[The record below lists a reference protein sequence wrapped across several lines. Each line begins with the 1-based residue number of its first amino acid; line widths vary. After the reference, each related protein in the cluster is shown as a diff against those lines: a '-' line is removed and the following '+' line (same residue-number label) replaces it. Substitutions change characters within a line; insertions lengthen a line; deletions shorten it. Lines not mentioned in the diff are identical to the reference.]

1 MIHLS
6 PELLRRYRDEPAA
19 LLALEK
25 EHLLACASCRRSYEE
40 IGENASFADGALL
53 LPPVPLDVEGA
64 RRAVALRAGSP
75 VAARFGPRT
84 LRFGWLTGVAA
95 AAVLALGLG
104 FTPLRSTAANFLAV
118 FEPHTFAPIA
128 VTRGD
133 LEALRGL
140 PELSAF
146 GSSQIGGPASQVAT
160 FGDTQS
166 AARFLHRNV
175 LQPHYLPTRFD
186 AGVHVRVTSARSG
199 SFTFQAAKA
208 RASAA
213 RNHAVLPP
221 MPAGI
226 DGSTLYAT
234 LGPVVL
240 AVYGDL
246 PAYSPALGSMKPG
259 ASRFRARL
267 LSRSS
272 NLPSST
278 LAVVQ
283 APAPRVYSSGASVSE
298 IVAYLLAQPGMPADL
313 AAQIR
318 AIGDPST
325 TLPIPIVL
333 DRSVAQ
339 RVPVQGVQGLA
350 IGDETGVGSAVIW
363 QRAGMVYAVTGPLSE
378 SELLA
383 VANSLAP

>member
-166 AARFLHRNV
+166 AARFL
-175 LQPHYLPTRFD
+175 PARFD

-363 QRAGMVYAVTGPLSE
+363 QRAGMVYAVMGPLSE